1 MLKYLFKRIMSLI
14 PVVIIISV
22 LLFGLVKTMPGDP
35 VYALM
40 PPEINDPAD
49 YERIYAEIKT
59 SLGLDKSLAEQ
70 YVLWIGRTL
79 SGDLGQSTLFSRPVV
94 DVIKTPMKNTVLLN
108 IVSTLLSFIIS
119 IIVGIKSAVKR
130 GKLYD
135 KSWQVFSLVGMSL
148 PTMLISILLIYVF
161 SIKLGWFPIG
171 GMPSVPDDGSLGYYA
186 VFSRY
191 LVLPI
196 VTLTIGSFASTI
208 RYVRNAMIDVLNSDY
223 IRTARAKGLSEKVV
237 IYSHAFRNALIPVV
251 TVVAGSLAGIFG
263 GASITEKIFS
273 FNGIGTVLI
282 NSVTNRDY
290 YLILA
295 LNLFYAVLSL
305 VSNVI
310 MDICYAL
317 VDPRVKLD

>member
-40 PPEINDPAD
+40 PPEINDPAE

-223 IRTARAKGLSEKVV
+223 IRTARAKGL
-237 IYSHAFRNALIPVV
+237 V
-251 TVVAGSLAGIFG
+251 TVVAGSFAGIFG